1 MQIFLLY
8 MSWITIK
15 LTLSKAAHFGGRAK
29 AVSLPK
35 TKLPRVLK
43 KKNPAL
49 GSIIAQICSL
59 GKLKENKSK
68 L

>member
-43 KKNPAL
+43 KKKSSP
-49 GSIIAQICSL
+49 
-59 GKLKENKSK
+59 GKYHSPDLLFRETERKQK
-68 L
+68 